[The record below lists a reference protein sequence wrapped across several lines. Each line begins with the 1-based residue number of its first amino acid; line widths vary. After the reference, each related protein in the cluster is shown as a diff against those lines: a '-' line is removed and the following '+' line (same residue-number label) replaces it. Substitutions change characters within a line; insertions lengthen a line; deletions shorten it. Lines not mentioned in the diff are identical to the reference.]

1 MKGSSR
7 KRAQEQLS
15 PEQFREYVNELQSEH
30 QAAWHEQAFSD
41 GPQWIVMLGLH
52 LRLVELERLADSMEE
67 LL

>member
-1 MKGSSR
+1 MKRSSR

-30 QAAWHEQAFSD
+30 QTAWQEQAFSN

-52 LRLVELERLADSMEE
+52 LRLVELERLADGLKE